1 MKAVQTIA
9 PVTLLVLLVITALGI
24 VVFRGLSLLDHSD

>member
-1 MKAVQTIA
+1 
-9 PVTLLVLLVITALGI
+9 LLVLLVITALGI